1 MKNILSRINLSKL
14 FRWSGWLVAAI
25 CLWHMTTTLL
35 GYLNTDPIG
44 YLPSVGQWLIGL
56 FLAVMLLV
64 TGRGLLQLLNLI
76 WLAGLL
82 TLTAV
87 F

>member
-1 MKNILSRINLSKL
+1 MSKVMMKNTLSRINLSKL

-25 CLWHMTTTLL
+25 CL
-35 GYLNTDPIG
+35 
-44 YLPSVGQWLIGL
+44 GQWLIGL
-56 FLAVMLLV
+56 FLAVMLFV
-64 TGRGLLQLLNLI
+64 TRRGLLQGFNLI